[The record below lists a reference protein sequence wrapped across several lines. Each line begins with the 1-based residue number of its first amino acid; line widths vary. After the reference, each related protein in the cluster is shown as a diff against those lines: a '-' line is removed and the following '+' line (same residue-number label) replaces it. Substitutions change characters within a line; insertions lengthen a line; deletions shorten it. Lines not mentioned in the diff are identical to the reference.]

1 MCLTFSLP
9 ITFFPPLI
17 LLPMKLFL
25 FATSRPVQSRASLT
39 TGALLLSPSLVGNN
53 LNIFFYNG

>member
-9 ITFFPPLI
+9 ITFFLPPI
-17 LLPMKLFL
+17 PLPMKLVL
-25 FATSRPVQSRASLT
+25 FPTSCPVQSRASLT

-53 LNIFFYNG
+53 LNIFL